1 MRFGKLIVVP
11 RDATDE
17 DLDRYQNELQ
27 DSLDRV
33 REFAEANIH
42 KVGSAEFPYCE

>member
-11 RDATDE
+11 PETSDE
-17 DLDRYQNELQ
+17 DLKRYERQLQ

-33 REFAEANIH
+33 REFAEANVH
-42 KVGSAEFPYCE
+42 KVGSPEFSYRG